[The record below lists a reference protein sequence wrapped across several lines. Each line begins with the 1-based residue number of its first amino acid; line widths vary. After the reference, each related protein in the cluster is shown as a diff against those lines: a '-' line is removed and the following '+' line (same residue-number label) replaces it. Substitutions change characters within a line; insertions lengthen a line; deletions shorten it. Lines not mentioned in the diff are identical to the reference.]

1 MVGKK
6 RVALAHILEQG
17 WGLAGVVETHLAE
30 EDYEGVKSFLGMHG
44 YTAGF
49 SRFQLSSLGRPR
61 RVPRLLSRK
70 GCIFLIHLWSSTSV
84 LWTSVLGFSSAASK
98 FGAARPFF

>member
-17 WGLAGVVETHLAE
+17 WGLAGVVEAHLAE
-30 EDYEGVKSFLGMHG
+30 EDYEGVTSFLGMHG

-49 SRFQLSSLGRPR
+49 SRIQLSSEGRP
-61 RVPRLLSRK
+61 L

-84 LWTSVLGFSSAASK
+84 VCSTAS
-98 FGAARPFF
+98 RP